1 MLPNQALAPFNK
13 HPIQLHKGA
22 NSLEIHRII
31 QDGGDGHLGE
41 DYPGCADDV
50 FKFKGFLF

>member
-1 MLPNQALAPFNK
+1 VLPNQALAPFNK